1 MALTFILMCIIG
13 MSTPLSRSFF
23 ITSQS
28 YLIFQIPLGLEVCD
42 QTKNCHWLRHYE
54 RTDLNVILKVRKLE
68 HCVLLF
74 YRDPTVVKTCEIA
87 ENNEAKSRNNKAKES
102 AGMMRCD
109 GGFDKEEKC
118 WRMWGRQKTG
128 VIRWRWMRP
137 QLMCCALACG
147 IGCPLISGFDVKQSK
162 DV

>member
-68 HCVLLF
+68 RCVLLF

-87 ENNEAKSRNNKAKES
+87 ENNEAKES